1 MTLQTDKG
9 LIDDK
14 SENLSKCLYAKNGE
28 SILNNDLTGMDYSDF
43 ANLLHFAEDIEKSRD
58 FYSDQLDKLYFYR
71 GIVLIISLFL
81 FMVWLTLTM
90 ISDYRFYGFL
100 SNWEI
105 LFKIVTSFMFYYVL
119 ILLLGVSFNSRVKK
133 IKRKLRA
140 DQYALE
146 EAVDLLRE
154 VQPILHHTN
163 SQSKIKEIEF
173 KLRLSRFNI
182 GQQYEEPTSILNEIL
197 KSSEKKKL

>member
-1 MTLQTDKG
+1 MTLQTDKSP
-9 LIDDK
+9 IDDK
-14 SENLSKCLYAKNGE
+14 SEHLSESFYAKNGE
-28 SILNNDLTGMDYSDF
+28 SILNNDLAGMDYSDF
-43 ANLLHFAEDIEKSRD
+43 ANLLHFAEEIEKSRD
-58 FYSDQLDKLYFYR
+58 SYGDQLDKLYFYR
-71 GIVLIISLFL
+71 DIVLITSPLFL
-81 FMVWLTLTM
+81 IVWLILTM
-90 ISDYRFYGFL
+90 PSNVRFALIITGF
-100 SNWEI
+100 
-105 LFKIVTSFMFYYVL
+105 SFWAVL
-119 ILLLGVSFNSRVKK
+119 ILLFGVSFNSPVRK

-154 VQPILHHTN
+154 VQPILQHTN
-163 SQSKIKEIEF
+163 SHSKIKEIEF